1 MTYSNSH
8 LRGTTVM
15 SLTRYTTGQVQ
26 TTIVESAT
34 SSPLAILKLKTEKT
48 KNVISVL
55 VKNKQIMIIME
66 MQKLQDNYTKINIW
80 RNHWRIQK
88 ATNKLNIDELCTQI
102 KP

>member
-1 MTYSNSH
+1 MLELVLAGHHRDVVDGVHSRAGSDSH
-8 LRGTTVM
+8 CRVCNFQSVSDL
-15 SLTRYTTGQVQ
+15 
-26 TTIVESAT
+26 E
-34 SSPLAILKLKTEKT
+34 TEDREN

>member
-1 MTYSNSH
+1 
-8 LRGTTVM
+8 
-15 SLTRYTTGQVQ
+15 
-26 TTIVESAT
+26 
-34 SSPLAILKLKTEKT
+34 
-48 KNVISVL
+48 
-55 VKNKQIMIIME
+55 ME